1 MGANLFILLGL
12 ADMSEFE
19 NRDSSSWYEFYV
31 SKAFNTPCFKS
42 TDTELQIIHA
52 SN

>member
-31 SKAFNTPCFKS
+31 SKAFNTPCFKKQRYRI
-42 TDTELQIIHA
+42 TDYSRI
-52 SN
+52 